1 MSLYEIDRDEDQT
14 LVEKGYSSSKRE
26 KRKFSESE
34 ENELVMAV

>member
-1 MSLYEIDRDEDQT
+1 MSSYELDRGGDQT
-14 LVEKGYSSSKRE
+14 LAKKGYYNSKRE